1 MAKKKLWQT
10 HQYDQLKGPL
20 AFSLHRAMSRRK
32 LPHRTAKTFKS
43 SDIRIN
49 LNQLTPEYIKE
60 HKDRIEAIILT
71 MPWSDIESAI
81 KRMPSP
87 VRKEIILI
95 ALEAGKRPILKR
107 ERG

>member
-1 MAKKKLWQT
+1 MSKKKLWQT
-10 HQYDQLKGPL
+10 HQYDLLPGPR

-32 LPHRTAKTFKS
+32 LPARTSKTFKS

-49 LNQLTPEYIKE
+49 LNQLTPELIKRNKE
-60 HKDRIEAIILT
+60 AVEAIILT
-71 MPWSDIESAI
+71 MPWSEIESAVR
-81 KRMPSP
+81 RMPSP